1 MSRLHQRGVP
11 PGAWPSAVRIPVA
24 WGEMDA
30 LGHVNNVAYFRYLET
45 ARVAFILELDPQARA
60 AGHCSGPRLGFI
72 LQAAEARFR
81 RPVFFP
87 DELTVT
93 SGVEELGPDRF
104 TLAHELF
111 SRAGTEPVAL
121 GRSVIV
127 RYDDSTGRP
136 STLEPGLHKALS
148 ARLAPAQQSPHRMRE
163 EKA

>member
-1 MSRLHQRGVP
+1 MSHLRQRGVP
-11 PGAWPSAVRIPVA
+11 ASAWPSAVRIPVA

-45 ARVAFILELDPQARA
+45 ARVALILELDPQARA
-60 AGHCSGPRLGFI
+60 PASAARLGFI

-93 SGVEELGPDRF
+93 SGVEELAPDRF

-111 SRAGTEPVAL
+111 SRAGDDPVAL

-127 RYDDSTGRP
+127 RYDEATGRP
-136 STLEPGLHKALS
+136 TALEPELHRALA
-148 ARLAPAQQSPHRMRE
+148 ARPAPSFTAH
-163 EKA
+163 

>member
-1 MSRLHQRGVP
+1 MSHLRQRGVP

-45 ARVAFILELDPQARA
+45 ARVAFILELDPQTRA
-60 AGHCSGPRLGFI
+60 AGHSSAPRFGFI

-111 SRAGTEPVAL
+111 GRTSEDPVAL

-136 STLEPGLHKALS
+136 TALEPGLHKALS
-148 ARLAPAQQSPHRMRE
+148 ARLAPAHHGPPRMKE